1 MTKRLALAA
10 AATLIV
16 AAIPT
21 AAYAATL
28 EPSGRNLKPCANE
41 GSRGPCVWDAIHM
54 GNGEGQSFI
63 VLPPTSQQP
72 DGRVVNVSHRE
83 AHELLNW
90 S

>member
-1 MTKRLALAA
+1 MNRTATILAGIALAVIP
-10 AATLIV
+10 AT
-16 AAIPT
+16 
-21 AAYAATL
+21 AYAASL

-41 GSRGPCVWDAIHM
+41 GSRGPCVWDAVHM
-54 GNGEGQSFI
+54 GNGEGQSFV